1 MTPPS
6 TRTRWA
12 IAAIALALPLA
23 ACGGDD
29 SSDGDAAPATT
40 ADASSGSEA
49 GGVADTDD
57 MTSDEAA
64 DAAADMIEGAVSGDG
79 DNTFGLDLETRVT
92 ALDAALDF
100 EDYSIDGSTLTLVFG
115 EGTVESDGMIACIGG
130 GAVMGEDETLV
141 LEYPD
146 GTTTC

>member
-6 TRTRWA
+6 TRTRAA

-29 SSDGDAAPATT
+29 SSTDDAAPTT
-40 ADASSGSEA
+40 ADAEAA
-49 GGVADTDD
+49 GGDTGTDD
-57 MTSDEAA
+57 MTTEQAE
-64 DAAADMIEGAVSGDG
+64 DAAADMLEGAVSGDG

-92 ALDAALDF
+92 ALGAALDF
-100 EDYSIDGSTLTLVFG
+100 EDYSIDGSTLTLTFA
-115 EGTVESDGMIACIGG
+115 EGTVETDGMIACIGG

>member
-1 MTPPS
+1 MTSSS
-6 TRTRWA
+6 TRTRTRCA

-29 SSDGDAAPATT
+29 SSDDAAPPTIAADDAT
-40 ADASSGSEA
+40 SA
-49 GGVADTDD
+49 GGGADDD
-57 MTSDEAA
+57 MTSEEAA
-64 DAAADMIEGAVSGDG
+64 DAAADMIEGAASGDG
-79 DNTFGLDLETRVT
+79 DNTMGLDLETRVT

-100 EDYSIDGSTLTLVFG
+100 EDHSIDGSTLTLVFG

-130 GAVMGEDETLV
+130 GAVMGEGETLV

-146 GTTTC
+146 GSTTC

>member
-1 MTPPS
+1 MTAPS
-6 TRTRWA
+6 TRTRTRWA

-29 SSDGDAAPATT
+29 SSNDDAAPATT
-40 ADASSGSEA
+40 AAADASA
-49 GGVADTDD
+49 GGDD
-57 MTSDEAA
+57 MTSEEAE

-79 DNTFGLDLETRVT
+79 DGTFGLDLETRVT

-100 EDYSIDGSTLTLVFG
+100 EDYSIDGTTLTLVFG

-141 LEYPD
+141 VEYPD
-146 GTTTC
+146 GTKTC